1 MRTTIE
7 ISEHQRS
14 ILVSLAAQRGL
25 RGYSE
30 IIEEAVDKYIEE
42 QMKDPEIKK
51 KALALRGAWKQGEA
65 EEVRAKILE
74 LREKWNV
81 S

>member
-7 ISEHQRS
+7 ISDHQRS
-14 ILVSLAAQRGL
+14 VLVALAAQRGL

-30 IIEEAVDKYIEE
+30 IIEEAVDRYLAE
-42 QMKDPEIKK
+42 QMKNPET
-51 KALALRGAWKQGEA
+51 KARVLAAQGSWSQAEAKQ
-65 EEVRAKILE
+65 VRAKLLD